1 MTFKT
6 GTKLGSYEIV
16 EPLGAGGMGEVY
28 RAKDSKL
35 KREVAIKV
43 LPDAFSH
50 DAERVS
56 RFQREAE
63 VLASLNHPHIGAIY
77 DIVTFGASR
86 FLVLELVEGA
96 TLAERI
102 ARGPIP
108 LNEALSIAK
117 QITEALEA
125 AHDKGVIHRD
135 LKPANIKLT
144 VDGHVKVLDFGLA
157 KVREAEST
165 LSNSP
170 TVMTLASGM
179 ILGTAAY
186 MSPEQAKGKDADRSS
201 DVWAFGCVLY
211 EMLTGRAVFVGE
223 TINEIMAE
231 VFKAEPD
238 WSRLPAETPES
249 IRRLLRRSLQKE
261 EKLRL
266 RDLRDAR
273 MEIDEVQIG
282 RQTDRVVVH
291 KVPRRRE
298 RVAWVLAVVLLALI
312 TVVLI
317 TVVGIVWAFRPA
329 LVPPEARLDV
339 TTPPTTDSTSLA
351 ISPDGQKIAF
361 VATSDGRPR
370 LWLRSLDSVS
380 ARPIAGTDYASL
392 PFWAP
397 DNRSIGFFA
406 DGKLKRMDI
415 NGGSVQTLANAPYGR
430 GAAWNPEGV
439 MLFAPTPGTPI
450 FKISATGGEPAPV
463 TSVHTPQQVGHQFP
477 QFLPDGRHFL
487 YSVTGG
493 PEGRGIYIGQLG
505 ASETKLL
512 VDADAAA
519 YAASGQLLFVR
530 QGTLFTQDFDPVRLE
545 LSGNPV
551 TVTENLRVQVLSASR
566 AGPIVY
572 RADALGDGPPGSA
585 VLRRQREFIW
595 FDRSGS
601 EIRKVGR
608 EFSGGSEPSLSPDGS
623 RVAVFADLNG
633 NVDIWL
639 LEIARGVFNRFT
651 VDAADEIFPVWS
663 PDGARIAFSSNRR
676 TGQQNLYLKPT
687 SGGEAEELMLET
699 AQPKFATDWSPNG
712 RFLLYFSAERK
723 TGLDIW
729 ALAIDGDRKP
739 FPVVQTNFDE
749 RLAQFSPDGNWIAY
763 ESNES
768 GRVEIYVQPFAGPES
783 KAGSKLLVSTNGGA
797 QVRWRRDGKE
807 LFYIAL
813 DGRLMSVPIRFASSS
828 QALEPGVPVPLFATR
843 LNALQV
849 FPRHEYVVS
858 QDGQRFL
865 INVEETSTAPIT
877 VILNWKANHATH

>member
-63 VLASLNHPHIGAIY
+63 VLASLNHPHIAAIY
-77 DIVTFGASR
+77 DIVTFGDSR

-108 LNEALSIAK
+108 LNEALSIAR

-125 AHDKGVIHRD
+125 AHDKGVVHRD

-144 VDGHVKVLDFGLA
+144 LDGHVKLLDFGLA
-157 KVREAEST
+157 KVREAEDAT

-170 TVMTLASGM
+170 TAMTQASRM

-186 MSPEQAKGKDADRSS
+186 MSPEQAKGKEADRSS

-211 EMLTGRAVFVGE
+211 EMLTGRAVFVGG
-223 TINEIMAE
+223 TVGEILAE
-231 VFKAEPD
+231 VFKADPD
-238 WSRLPAETPES
+238 WSRLPVETPES

-273 MEIDEVQIG
+273 IDIDEVQIA
-282 RQTDRVVVH
+282 RQTDSVVLH

-298 RVAWVLAVVLLALI
+298 RVAWVFAVVVLALI

-317 TVVGIVWAFRPA
+317 TVVGIIWAFRPP
-329 LVPPEARLDV
+329 LVPSEVRLDV
-339 TTPPTTDSTSLA
+339 TTPPTTDPTSLA
-351 ISPDGQKIAF
+351 ISADGQKIAF

-397 DNRSIGFFA
+397 DNQSIGFFA

-415 NGGSVQTLANAPYGR
+415 NGGSVQTVANAPCGR
-430 GAAWNPEGV
+430 GAAWNPEGAI
-439 MLFAPTPGTPI
+439 LFAPTPGTPI

-463 TSVHTPQQVGHQFP
+463 TSVHTPQQVGHQIP
-477 QFLPDGRHFL
+477 QFLPDGHHFL

-505 ASETKLL
+505 GSETKLL
-512 VDADAAA
+512 IDADTAA

-530 QGTLFTQDFDPVRLE
+530 QGTLFAQDFDPVRLE
-545 LSGNPV
+545 FSGNAVP
-551 TVTENLRVQVLSASR
+551 VTENLRIQALSASR
-566 AGPIVY
+566 AGPFVY
-572 RADALGDGPPGSA
+572 RADASGDGTPVSA
-585 VLRRQREFIW
+585 VLPRQREFIW
-595 FDRSGS
+595 FDRSGR

-608 EFSGGSEPSLSPDGS
+608 EFSGNQPSLSPDGS
-623 RVAVFADLNG
+623 RVAVFRNLNG
-633 NVDIWL
+633 NTDIWL
-639 LEIARGVFNRFT
+639 LETARGVFNRFT

-687 SGGEAEELMLET
+687 SGGETEELILET

-712 RFLLYFSAERK
+712 RLLLYFSAEQK
-723 TGLDIW
+723 TGFDIW

-739 FPVVQTNFDE
+739 FPIVQTNFDE

-768 GRVEIYVQPFAGPES
+768 GRFEIYVRPFAGSQS
-783 KAGSKLLVSTNGGA
+783 KAGSKLPISTNGGS

-813 DGRLMSVPIRFASSS
+813 DGRLMSVPIHFASNSK
-828 QALEPGVPVPLFATR
+828 ALEPGVPVPLFAAR
-843 LNALQV
+843 LNASQV
-849 FPRHEYVVS
+849 FPRCEYVVS

-877 VILNWKANHATH
+877 VILNWKANHAAH